1 MKIELQDKAILV
13 TGSNSGIGFAIASE
27 LLNAGAKVALH
38 FNANSD
44 GVLSLEKQFP
54 SLAKSFQCDFSNS
67 ASIPEFFDQVLS
79 WSDGLDVLINNAG
92 MSIMNSIDNTDEE
105 WIHNWNTIMNINL
118 LSTGILSERDLSR
131 SIYAEKFNLT
141 MPITHLMT
149 KNLVTCDLN
158 TSVTELMKE
167 MTEKKIR
174 HILIMD
180 SNKLLGIVSIGDV
193 VNHLISKIKEEN
205 KNLKDYINSY

>member
-1 MKIELQDKAILV
+1 MPGKLV
-13 TGSNSGIGFAIASE
+13 SRMSE
-27 LLNAGAKVALH
+27 RKC
-38 FNANSD
+38 FT
-44 GVLSLEKQFP
+44 LSETDTIK
-54 SLAKSFQCDFSNS
+54 S
-67 ASIPEFFDQVLS
+67 ASQNFDEKKVGCMPVL
-79 WSDGLDVLINNAG
+79 DKNKNVI
-92 MSIMNSIDNTDEE
+92 
-105 WIHNWNTIMNINL
+105 
-118 LSTGILSERDLSR
+118 GILSERDLSR
-131 SIYAEKFNLT
+131 CIYTEKFNLT
-141 MPITHLMT
+141 MPITLLMT

-158 TSVTELMKE
+158 TSVTELMDE